1 MFSITVENF
10 YGKERIKLFNPGT
23 GEYLCIIPAFGGN
36 IIDLALSKNDKLH
49 HVIAGD
55 ETLETL
61 SGTSSN
67 TYRGAKLSPF
77 PNRINNGKY
86 VFEGKEYQLEQNNPP
101 HALHGLC
108 WNLPFTLKAELVT
121 DSAAILIL
129 QADYISQ
136 HKGYPF
142 TYHIEIEYTLEEN
155 NFKCVTKILNTSEQ
169 SIPIGDGWHPYF
181 TTGSKIDNIKL
192 QLPASKQVELGKNII
207 PTGNYLPGKLFESP
221 TPINTTQLD
230 HCFELD
236 TSTDKVETRLID
248 EQKNIS
254 MVIWQQVGGRG
265 YKFIQAYIPPDR
277 NSIAIEPMSCAPD
290 AFNNKNGLIILSPK
304 ESVEFCFGINL
315 TPLSP
320 LLVQ

>member
-36 IIDLALSKNDKLH
+36 IIELVLSKNEKLH

-55 ETLETL
+55 EAIESL
-61 SGTSSN
+61 SGN
-67 TYRGAKLSPF
+67 PVNFYRGAKLSPF
-77 PNRINNGKY
+77 PNRIDNGKY
-86 VFEGKEYQLEQNNPP
+86 VFEGKEHQLEQNNPP

-108 WNLPFTLKAELVT
+108 WNLPFTVKAELVT
-121 DSAAILIL
+121 DNSAMIIL
-129 QADYISQ
+129 QTDYDSI

-142 TYHIEIEYTLEEN
+142 SYHIEIEYTLEEN
-155 NFKCVTKILNTSEQ
+155 NFKCLTRILNTSEQ

-181 TTGSKIDNIKL
+181 TIGSKVDNLKL
-192 QLPASKQVELGKNII
+192 QLPPNKQIKLGKDMI
-207 PTGNYLPGKLFESP
+207 PTGNYIPGTLFESP
-221 TPINTTQLD
+221 TLINNTRLD

-236 TSTDKVETRLID
+236 TANERVETRLID

-254 MVIWQQVGGRG
+254 IVIWQQASGRG
-265 YKFIQAYIPPDR
+265 YKFLQAYTPPDR

-290 AFNNKNGLIILSPK
+290 AFNNKNGLIVLLPK
-304 ESVEFCFGINL
+304 EAVEFCFGVNL
-315 TPLSP
+315 TLPSP
-320 LLVQ
+320 

>member
-36 IIDLALSKNDKLH
+36 IIELALSKNDTLH

-61 SGTSSN
+61 SGIKSN
-67 TYRGAKLSPF
+67 SYRGAKLSPF

-86 VFEGKEYQLEQNNPP
+86 AFEGKEHQLEQNNPP

-108 WNLPFTLKAELVT
+108 WNLPFTVKAELVT
-121 DSAAILIL
+121 DSSAMIIL
-129 QADYISQ
+129 QADYNSL
-136 HKGYPF
+136 HKSYPF
-142 TYHIEIEYTLEEN
+142 IYHIEIEYTLEEN
-155 NFKCVTKILNTSEQ
+155 NFKCLTKILNTSEQ

-181 TTGSKIDNIKL
+181 TTGSKVDNLKL
-192 QLPASKQVELGKNII
+192 QLPPNKQIELGNNMI
-207 PTGNYLPGKLFESP
+207 PTGNYLPEKLFESP
-221 TPINTTQLD
+221 TLIGNTQLD

-236 TSTDKVETRLID
+236 ATTERVETILTD
-248 EQKNIS
+248 GQKNIS
-254 MVIWQQVGGRG
+254 IVIWQQTGERG
-265 YKFIQAYIPPDR
+265 YKFLQAYTPPDR

-290 AFNNKNGLIILSPK
+290 AFNNKKGLIVLSPK
-304 ESVEFCFGINL
+304 ESVEFCFGVYL
-315 TPLSP
+315 T
-320 LLVQ
+320 